1 MENSAVAAPSEQ
13 VAAPP
18 PQPRLRGKAAAF
30 HRPSYS
36 ALPGRPVTLDTAFEA
51 SDALEFPGKSK
62 ALAFFFSHLFLLG
75 QRTPGRPDVVPMSV
89 PAIAASGHVSVRWVY
104 KALHHL
110 SYYGYVYLIPAPGP
124 DGAAEGDDK
133 PSTAEL
139 ASKAERVVCLR
150 IPPPGS
156 MPIKTYDPAADASLP
171 PSEDADWSGTASPSQ
186 PDDPKPAVPRQLLR
200 RNPPR
205 GVNMRVLVHAARREK
220 GMATPNLKAL
230 EKVRRSDKTV
240 FRRVV
245 TRAVAERF
253 GAVEVDPQRYR
264 MRLPLAPDFFGGDPN
279 IDPQGPFVIE
289 RAVDATS
296 RLRFVKN
303 FERAFRAANPD
314 NHDLR
319 YQSKVLMAVPKRA
332 KARLFDVRRYA
343 EKRGVCV
350 LFDGVVHDDFPEH
363 VALGGCL
370 HAPPG
375 VCRCGLPGPRPR
387 PRHRVKRLNPAKR
400 VRGVADADL
409 YKLGDPRTD

>member
-1 MENSAVAAPSEQ
+1 MENQAVAASSEPA
-13 VAAPP
+13 AAPP
-18 PQPRLRGKAAAF
+18 PQPRLRGKPAAF
-30 HRPSYS
+30 HRPCYS
-36 ALPGRPVTLDTAFEA
+36 ALPGRPVTLEKLFDEGQPL
-51 SDALEFPGKSK
+51 DFPAKSK
-62 ALAFFFSHLFLLG
+62 QLAQFFSHLFLVG
-75 QRTPGRPDVVPMSV
+75 ICTPGRDDVVPLSV
-89 PAIAASGHVSVRWVY
+89 PAIARSAHKSVRWVY

-124 DGAAEGDDK
+124 DGADGDPPK
-133 PSTAEL
+133 AQSA
-139 ASKAERVVCLR
+139 ASKPERVVCLR

-186 PDDPKPAVPRQLLR
+186 PDDPPPAAPRQLLR

-220 GMATPNLKAL
+220 GMAMPNLKAL
-230 EKVRRSDKTV
+230 EKVPRSNYTV

-264 MRLPLAPDFFGGDPN
+264 MRLPLKPDFFDGDPN
-279 IDPQGPFVIE
+279 IDPLAPFVIE
-289 RAVDATS
+289 RAVDAAS
-296 RLRFVKN
+296 RLRFVKT
-303 FERAFRAANPD
+303 FENAFRLANED

-319 YQSKVLMAVPKRA
+319 YQPKVLMAAPKTRQ
-332 KARLFDVRRYA
+332 ARLLDVRRYA
-343 EKRGVCV
+343 EKRGLCV
-350 LFDGVVHDDFPEH
+350 LFDGVVHEDFPEH

-375 VCRCGLPGPRPR
+375 ICRCGLPGPRPR
-387 PRHRVKRLNPAKR
+387 PRHHVKRHDPAKR
-400 VRGVADADL
+400 VHGVADADL
-409 YKLGDPRTD
+409 YKLGDRWSD